1 MRFPLRYLTLLTLN
15 VTGISNASA
24 ANELTTRSE
33 FGRSILAGARRL
45 EEEGVAGA
53 RRLEEEEV
61 DYSWMVD
68 YSLKFQGCHHI
79 RTWNGDAEDSDD
91 VRIQTTRLVRFRL
104 CPTNK
109 CSQRSRSG
117 CSKGYGDY
125 IVDVYRYVSAY
136 SQAQRKQDE
145 YECQSYLYKHCDCED
160 SDDKGEDFDQEM
172 CEYQCY
178 NKARKYSCIENNPY
192 YDDDGQD
199 QEYLDDRTLEK
210 YFEGCT
216 QFEPPEYDDD
226 RRRLEGDD
234 EEEEEIYY
242 IGSYCADQGGNIFL
256 GLFTDDSCTNFA
268 DKNAGR
274 TTYKGL
280 TRGQELPYS
289 DYSMVRSDCVSCEDQ
304 DYRDGDQNDDA
315 ADEEARISDACQEVY
330 QAAGK
335 CETQMIDSERST
347 LNNKACYY
355 MEGIKLMR
363 RDGIIDTSFSRPN
376 KVASFFIFLFA
387 VSFVLLGAIIYYFR
401 MKLGM
406 KINLNS

>member
-1 MRFPLRYLTLLTLN
+1 M
-15 VTGISNASA
+15 VAS
-24 ANELTTRSE
+24 S
-33 FGRSILAGARRL
+33 RRL
-45 EEEGVAGA
+45 DEDGA
-53 RRLEEEEV
+53 
-61 DYSWMVD
+61 DYSWMTD

-79 RTWNGDAEDSDD
+79 MTWNGDAEEDSDE
-91 VRIQTTRLVRFRL
+91 VKIQTTRLVRFRL

-109 CSQRSRSG
+109 CSQRTGSG

-125 IVDVYRYVSAY
+125 IADVYRYVSAY
-136 SQAQRKQDE
+136 SQAQRRQDE
-145 YECQSYLYKHCDCED
+145 YQCQSYLYKHCDCED
-160 SDDKGEDFDQEM
+160 SDDKGDDFDKDI

-192 YDDDGQD
+192 YDDDHKD
-199 QEYLDDRTLEK
+199 QEYLEDYKTLEK

-216 QFEPPEYDDD
+216 QFSPYNDERKLEEDDD
-226 RRRLEGDD
+226 DD
-234 EEEEEIYY
+234 DGETYY
-242 IGSYCADQGGNIFL
+242 IGLYCADQGGNIFL
-256 GLFTDDSCTNFA
+256 GMFTDDRCTNFA

-280 TRGQELPYS
+280 TGGQELPYS

-304 DYRDGDQNDDA
+304 EEQRDGDENDDDA
-315 ADEEARISDACQEVY
+315 EAEALISEACQEVY

-335 CETQMIDSERST
+335 CETQMEESGPST
-347 LNNKACYY
+347 LNQNACYY
-355 MEGIKLMR
+355 MEGIQIIR

-406 KINLNS
+406 KLNLNS

>member
-1 MRFPLRYLTLLTLN
+1 MIFTRFRYLALFTLN
-15 VTGISNASA
+15 VTGITNVSA
-24 ANELTTRSE
+24 GNELTTKNE
-33 FGRSILAGARRL
+33 FGRSILAAARR
-45 EEEGVAGA
+45 V
-53 RRLEEEEV
+53 EEEEV
-61 DYSWMVD
+61 DYSWMAN

-79 RTWNGDAEDSDD
+79 RTWNGDADEDSDD

-117 CSKGYGDY
+117 CNKGYGDY

-136 SQAQRKQDE
+136 SQAQRRQDE
-145 YECQSYLYKHCDCED
+145 YECESYLYKYCDCED
-160 SDDKGEDFDQEM
+160 TDDKGEDFDQDM

-178 NKARKYSCIENNPY
+178 NKARKNSCIENNPY

-216 QFEPPEYDDD
+216 EFEPPEYDDDDD

-234 EEEEEIYY
+234 NEEEEKYY
-242 IGSYCADQGGNIFL
+242 IGLYCADQGGNIFL
-256 GLFTDDSCTNFA
+256 GMFTDSSCTNFA

-280 TRGQELPYS
+280 TRGQSLPYS

-304 DYRDGDQNDDA
+304 DYGEQNDDA
-315 ADEEARISDACQEVY
+315 AEDEVRVSDACQEVY
-330 QAAGK
+330 QSAGK
-335 CETQMIDSERST
+335 CETQMEDSGSSS
-347 LNNKACYY
+347 LNNNACYY
-355 MEGIKLMR
+355 MEGIKIMR